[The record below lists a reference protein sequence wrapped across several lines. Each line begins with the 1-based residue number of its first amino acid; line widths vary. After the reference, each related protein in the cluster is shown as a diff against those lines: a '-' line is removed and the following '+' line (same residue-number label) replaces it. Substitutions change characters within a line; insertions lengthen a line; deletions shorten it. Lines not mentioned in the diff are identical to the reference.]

1 MVRCLPGGAALT
13 GPTGARWCGICPVAL
28 RLPGLRG
35 MVRCLPGGAALT
47 GPTYAVFVGRV
58 SEAPPGVVHASSSN

>member
-1 MVRCLPGGAALT
+1 MWGCCRSSGFARWRCAYRAYGGEMVRY
-13 GPTGARWCGICPVAL
+13 
-28 RLPGLRG
+28 
-35 MVRCLPGGAALT
+35 LPGGAALT